1 MNRKMYS
8 WQAYVYEILPIINQV
23 VSHDLLA
30 VNVKLSKLR
39 GGGVSHTDPEQFEAL
54 CVSIVLDLSHSDVV
68 LSFCNTTLLLF
79 PVFIVECSL

>member
-39 GGGVSHTDPEQFEAL
+39 GGGGVPHRS
-54 CVSIVLDLSHSDVV
+54 
-68 LSFCNTTLLLF
+68 
-79 PVFIVECSL
+79 